1 MRFAPPGRSRVA
13 QGGGKKMDLNQILVE
28 ALSQEASDIH
38 IKAGAPP
45 IFRVNGTLK
54 AWNKLK
60 PFDMNDVSKIA
71 FDLMNDWQKERF
83 IKNREVDMGYEVY
96 GMGRFRVNVFQQ
108 RGKMRIAL
116 RIVPYEI
123 KGLEDLHLPPVL
135 KDICLEQRGL
145 ILVTG
150 TTGSGKST
158 TLASMIDIVNG
169 NRNCH
174 IITIEDP
181 IEFVHEDKKSIVDQR
196 EVGLDTGTFSSAL
209 RVALRQDPDVIL
221 VGEMRDFET
230 IETALTAAETG
241 HLVLST
247 LHTLNATETV
257 TRIISVFP
265 PYHQKQVRL
274 QLAGVLKGVISQRLV
289 PKADG
294 MGRVPAVE
302 VLVSTA
308 RVRECIIEKDKTTE
322 INDAI
327 ARGYTTYGMQSFD
340 QSLMFLLNESLITYE
355 EALKHC
361 SNPDDFSLRV
371 KGIVATSDLSWED
384 FESTGKEKT
393 KEKEVKEEKKV
404 KFGKPMSPKVA
415 APGGTTL
422 KR

>member
-1 MRFAPPGRSRVA
+1 
-13 QGGGKKMDLNQILVE
+13 MDINQILVE
-28 ALSQEASDIH
+28 ALENEASDVH
-38 IKAGAPP
+38 IKEGAPP

-54 AWNKLK
+54 PYQKVK
-60 PFDMNDVSKIA
+60 PFDHNDLSKMA
-71 FDLMNDWQKERF
+71 FGLMNDWQKERF

-96 GMGRFRVNVFQQ
+96 GLGRFRVNVYQQ
-108 RGKMRIAL
+108 RGKLSIAL
-116 RIVPYEI
+116 RIVPYQI
-123 KGLEDLHLPPVL
+123 KSLEELHLPKVIS
-135 KDICLEQRGL
+135 DVALENRGL

-158 TLASMIDIVNG
+158 TLASMIDIINKS
-169 NRNCH
+169 RNCH

-181 IEFVHEDKKSIVDQR
+181 IEFIHEDKRSIIDQR
-196 EVGLDTGTFSSAL
+196 EVGSDTSTFSSAL

-241 HLVLST
+241 HLVMST
-247 LHTLNATETV
+247 LHTLNATETI

-274 QLAGVLKGVISQRLV
+274 QLAAVLKGVVSQRLV
-289 PKADG
+289 PRADG

-302 VLVSTA
+302 ILVSTA
-308 RVRECIIEKDKTTE
+308 RVRECITEKDKTSE

-327 ARGYTTYGMQSFD
+327 SKGQTAYGMQTFD
-340 QSLMFLLNESLITYE
+340 QSLMYLMELNLVTYE

-361 SNPDDFSLRV
+361 TNPDDFALRV
-371 KGIVATSDLSWED
+371 KGILATSDTSWD
-384 FESTGKEKT
+384 DYESLE
-393 KEKEVKEEKKV
+393 KEKEKDKETEKKV
-404 KFGKPMSPKVA
+404 KPGKPVEPKT
-415 APGGTTL
+415 GGMGL

>member
-1 MRFAPPGRSRVA
+1 
-13 QGGGKKMDLNQILVE
+13 MDLNQILVE

-45 IFRVNGTLK
+45 IFRINGALK
-54 AWNKLK
+54 AWNKMK
-60 PFDMNDVSKIA
+60 PFDLNDVSKVA

-96 GMGRFRVNVFQQ
+96 GLGRFRVNVFQQ

-116 RIVPYEI
+116 RIVPYQI
-123 KGLEDLHLPPVL
+123 KNLEELHLPPVL
-135 KDICLEQRGL
+135 KDISLEQRGL

-158 TLASMIDIVNG
+158 TLASMIDIINSD
-169 NRNCH
+169 RNCH

-274 QLAGVLKGVISQRLV
+274 QLAGVLKGVVSQRLV

-371 KGIVATSDLSWED
+371 KGIMATSDLSWED
-384 FESTGKEKT
+384 FEGSGKEKQ
-393 KEKEVKEEKKV
+393 KEEDKKV
-404 KFGKPMSPKVA
+404 KFGKPMSPKMTGGGGA
-415 APGGTTL
+415 AP

>member
-1 MRFAPPGRSRVA
+1 
-13 QGGGKKMDLNQILVE
+13 MDLNQILVE
-28 ALSQEASDIH
+28 ALSQEASDVH
-38 IKAGAPP
+38 IKVGTPP
-45 IFRVNGTLK
+45 IFRVNGFLK
-54 AWNKLK
+54 IWNKMK
-60 PFDMNDVSKIA
+60 PFDTNDVSKIA

-96 GMGRFRVNVFQQ
+96 GLGRFRVNVFQQ

-116 RIVPYEI
+116 RIVPYQI
-123 KGLEDLHLPPVL
+123 KSLAELHLPAIL
-135 KDICLEQRGL
+135 KDISLEQRGL

-158 TLASMIDIVNG
+158 TLASMIDIINA

-174 IITIEDP
+174 IITVEDP
-181 IEFVHEDKKSIVDQR
+181 IEFIHEDKKSIVDQR
-196 EVGLDTGTFSSAL
+196 EIGSDTGTFSSAL

-241 HLVLST
+241 HLVMST
-247 LHTLNATETV
+247 LHTLNAVETV

-274 QLAGVLKGVISQRLV
+274 QMAGVIKGVVSQRLV
-289 PKADG
+289 PRADG
-294 MGRVPAVE
+294 IGRVPAVE
-302 VLVSTA
+302 VLLSTA
-308 RVRECIIEKDKTTE
+308 RVRECIIEKDKTNE

-327 ARGYTTYGMQSFD
+327 AKGYTAYQMQSFD
-340 QSLMFLLNESLITYE
+340 QSLMSLLNDGLITYE

-361 SNPDDFSLRV
+361 TNPDDFALRV
-371 KGIVATSDLSWED
+371 KGILATSDTSWDD
-384 FESTGKEKT
+384 FEGVKDKPKEGKHGRPAPPKTG
-393 KEKEVKEEKKV
+393 
-404 KFGKPMSPKVA
+404 S
-415 APGGTTL
+415 GGTGS